1 MATLRQINRRIR
13 SVQSTAKTTRAMS
26 LVAGSKMRR
35 AQQMALAQR
44 PYAEQLH
51 WLLADVVES
60 IQSKAGEGE
69 ALHPLLDRREIK
81 SHGLILLTPDRGLC
95 GGLNTNLLRVGGN
108 FVTSHENVKFI
119 GVGRKGNDFFRRLT
133 VERLGEFSRLGDYP
147 SYDDILPIARLVT
160 DAYISGEVDSVSIV
174 YPNFINTVLQR
185 PATMELLPVTLPEH
199 AMRSFEPMPQV
210 NCCASATAF
219 IGPLGG
225 GKLRLQHSMVPPV
238 VMTHTSLLAAS
249 REETTLPGGWALPAP
264 SWPQHATVSSER
276 IAHTWLGPP
285 VSFAN
290 TPLGTFSM
298 MTRLVGLKRLPQHA
312 IVPDVRSAHA

>member
-81 SHGLILLTPDRGLC
+81 SRGLILLTPDRGLC

-108 FVTSHENVKFI
+108 FVTSHQNVKFI

-199 AMRSFEPMPQV
+199 AEIQQIKDVEYIYEPSAEAVLETLMPRYV
-210 NCCASATAF
+210 EVEIYRAV
-219 IGPLGG
+219 LE
-225 GKLRLQHSMVPPV
+225 
-238 VMTHTSLLAAS
+238 LAAS
-249 REETTLPGGWALPAP
+249 EQSARMVAMRNATDAAQELIGSLTLLRNKVRQEQITKELLDITGGVEAMA
-264 SWPQHATVSSER
+264 A
-276 IAHTWLGPP
+276 AG
-285 VSFAN
+285 
-290 TPLGTFSM
+290 G
-298 MTRLVGLKRLPQHA
+298 
-312 IVPDVRSAHA
+312 